1 MAQGLSTVRRL
12 AAGLFVTAALAGL
25 GSTLAPPS
33 ARAAADAKAGTATA
47 ATAAA
52 TAPTATSPAVK
63 RFTQLIARR
72 QALVFAFHPL

>member
-1 MAQGLSTVRRL
+1 MAQAHSTVRRL
-12 AAGLFVTAALAGL
+12 VAGLLAAAALAGV
-25 GSTLAPPS
+25 GSALASPS
-33 ARAAADAKAGTATA
+33 ARAAAGVAT
-47 ATAAA
+47 TAAA

>member
-1 MAQGLSTVRRL
+1 MAQAHSTVRRL
-12 AAGLFVTAALAGL
+12 VVGLLAAAALAGL
-25 GSTLAPPS
+25 GSALAAPP
-33 ARAAADAKAGTATA
+33 ARATAATTASAATA

>member
-1 MAQGLSTVRRL
+1 MALAHSTVRRL
-12 AAGLFVTAALAGL
+12 AAGLLAAAALAGL
-25 GSTLAPPS
+25 AGTLASPP
-33 ARAAADAKAGTATA
+33 ARAAAEATVTA

-52 TAPTATSPAVK
+52 TTATTASPAIK